1 MNDFIISVPVM
12 SSNLTQDRRVATL
25 KALKK
30 VGAKRV
36 FIAMTAYFSDPEK
49 QTRAL
54 NELKVNADFFK
65 SSGLEVGAEIAWEIA
80 DEEVLPRAVF
90 VTKCDET
97 DASFDK
103 I

>member
-1 MNDFIISVPVM
+1 M

-36 FIAMTAYFSDPEK
+36 FIGMTAYFSDPEK

-54 NELKVNADFFK
+54 NELKVNVDFFK
-65 SSGLEVGAEIAWEIA
+65 SSGLEVGAWILSSVVN
-80 DEEVLPRAVF
+80 D
-90 VTKCDET
+90 DET
-97 DASFDK
+97 IQYKLDANGNEK
-103 I
+103 RLEV